1 MPAVRNDAGGDYA
14 AAMQGCHY
22 CLLSGVHGPWGLGLC
37 PLLFNFSDG
46 LRTFTDAGGIELTGL
61 AAAKAHAI
69 AQVRDLKG
77 R

>member
-1 MPAVRNDAGGDYA
+1 MEKFYEEKNMHALLVYA
-14 AAMQGCHY
+14 
-22 CLLSGVHGPWGLGLC
+22 S
-37 PLLFNFSDG
+37 LLFNFSDG